1 MPERALAHRCANYLI
16 CNGFI
21 YGNLLEAAPGVQQSG
36 WVGCAPYEKLEEA
49 ARGGP
54 DGLLGQGFR
63 AFAQAAAYCDSAF
76 TPLPSS
82 SSTWFL
88 AWLSAMAFWIRA
100 IASWAAMVASAA
112 ACAAAMVDPA
122 SP

>member
-1 MPERALAHRCANYLI
+1 MGLFTETCWKQRPASN
-16 CNGFI
+16 NPDGS
-21 YGNLLEAAPGVQQSG
+21 GVPRMKN
-36 WVGCAPYEKLEEA
+36 WKRP
-49 ARGGP
+49 RGGGL